1 MYGDALDRF
10 MDWAKFLDLHN
21 DDIWEIGEITF
32 DHFGRESSSI
42 EGRTIDYLNS
52 GDTYDATLI
61 RDDGDVY
68 VGTWGDWVEQV
79 ERDIAER
86 EERYRCG
93 WCGPSGAISM
103 DRATLA
109 DSPARRHSTPPPW
122 SVAVW
127 LIRLSISPPWRRK
140 DDRGTK
146 SGSGES

>member
-1 MYGDALDRF
+1 MPTKRHLRNVNQTTGRLERTYTDLPMYGDALDRF

-93 WCGPSGAISM
+93 WCGEFTELG
-103 DRATLA
+103 TE
-109 DSPARRHSTPPPW
+109 RRDKYGPCN
-122 SVAVW
+122 AC
-127 LIRLSISPPWRRK
+127 R
-140 DDRGTK
+140 
-146 SGSGES
+146 